1 MTNDNVTFVNITSTE
16 LEFASVEEFVDTLNE
31 NPLLKALSMYSLI
44 LFKFFDRNCFV
55 TGFFESLDREY
66 RIP

>member
-1 MTNDNVTFVNITSTE
+1 MSAGTHAPFTLLTS
-16 LEFASVEEFVDTLNE
+16 NE

-55 TGFFESLDREY
+55 TCFFESLDREY
-66 RIP
+66 RIPWLGE